1 LIFTKCLARLQARW
15 KNATASQE
23 LH

>member
-15 KNATASQE
+15 KNATTSQE